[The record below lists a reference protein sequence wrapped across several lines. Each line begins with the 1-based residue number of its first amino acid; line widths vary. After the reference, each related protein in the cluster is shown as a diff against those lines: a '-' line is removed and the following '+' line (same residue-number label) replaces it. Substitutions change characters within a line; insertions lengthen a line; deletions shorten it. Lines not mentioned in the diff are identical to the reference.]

1 MNEDDSQKFE
11 NDEID
16 SPEES
21 CSSSESHEST
31 PFQKGLS

>member
-11 NDEID
+11 NYEID
-16 SPEES
+16 SSEES
-21 CSSSESHEST
+21 CSSSGSHESM